1 MSDLTLPLIG
11 LTTLVGYFFSRDG
24 RNPRDTEV
32 VRENIEAFDK
42 PNGKTIYTSNV
53 VNEANDEILK
63 RSLQNY
69 KAAENPS
76 DTGFIPPLYN
86 TYSAVGNDSLLSPV
100 LSPDI
105 VGLSSEQLG
114 KLNDI
119 NRLKNVKEND
129 ISSKGKIDVIPM
141 FKPLENYVGR
151 ESNTENESAFR
162 SLPFKDEQINLLT
175 NKPFENS
182 HANMVPFFGSN
193 TKQNME
199 MFSNQSLLDNHTGN
213 TSTFKH
219 KKETKSFYDKNPEN
233 IYGNPVFSTQVDTDR
248 YVPSLYRQNER
259 PVEQVSVSAQK
270 AGTID
275 NDIRPTYKDVNELR
289 PGNKPKE
296 TYKGRTISGQ
306 RGNLR
311 GVQSEVVK
319 NRPDTFFENNHRFS
333 GPGEFTA
340 PKVRED
346 YSANMKSSS
355 RQSYNME
362 YYGSGNSQIKSTI
375 QRVSGGVD
383 NSSELASSLFQ
394 EPKRQNFEGDYTR
407 NLNGKILNN
416 QNTADYGRSSMK
428 QYESERATTGE
439 KSHLLNAKVS
449 NAAGPTIKPQ
459 DDIRRT
465 LKETTMYESNGQV
478 GTAYNKG
485 SNSAYNAGIS
495 DITAKAT
502 QKQSLVENKYKGQ
515 VHKDDGMGYIVN
527 KYEAKTTG
535 KELVT
540 NNSSNYVTNAGKIIK
555 NPMVHSTFE
564 NPERVRNELHYEYT
578 GNAGYASESA
588 SRTKYDNADI
598 REAKQQL
605 LMGER
610 PSGPQQ
616 FQIVSGKDSQGD
628 VRLTDNML
636 LKEQQDT
643 RSKITNEYKHIPSKE
658 SVGMIIKHKKESESP
673 NDRFQPD
680 LITSQLSN
688 NPFVINSSKMI

>member
-24 RNPRDTEV
+24 RNPRAREV
-32 VRENIEAFDK
+32 VRQNIEQFDK

-53 VNEANDEILK
+53 VNEANDEILQ

-76 DTGFIPPLYN
+76 QTGFIPPLYN

-100 LSPDI
+100 LVPDL

-119 NRLKNVKEND
+119 NRLKNVVGDSKKE
-129 ISSKGKIDVIPM
+129 SKNIDTMPM

-151 ESNTENESAFR
+151 DISELQTTF
-162 SLPFKDEQINLLT
+162 SLSGEEPQLNLLT
-175 NKPFENS
+175 NKAFEKS
-182 HANMVPFFGSN
+182 HTNMVPFFGSN
-193 TKQNME
+193 VKQNME
-199 MFSNQSLLDNHTGN
+199 TFTNQSLLDNHTGN

-219 KKETKSFYDKNPEN
+219 KKETGSFYDKNPEN

-259 PVEQVSVSAQK
+259 PVEPERISALK
-270 AGTID
+270 SGTID
-275 NDIRPTYKDVNELR
+275 NNIRPTYKDVNELR

-296 TYKGRTISGQ
+296 TYEGRTISGQ
-306 RGNLR
+306 RGEVR
-311 GVQSEVVK
+311 GIQGKVNK

-346 YSANMKSSS
+346 YSVNMKSSA

-375 QRVSGGVD
+375 QRVSGNID
-383 NSSELASSLFQ
+383 NSSELKSSLFQ
-394 EPKRQNFEGDYTR
+394 EPRRQNFEADYTR

-416 QNTADYGRSSMK
+416 QNTTDYGRSSMK

-465 LKETTMYESNGQV
+465 LKETTMYEKNGQV
-478 GTAYNKG
+478 STVYNKG
-485 SNSAYNAGIS
+485 SNAAYNLGIS
-495 DITAKAT
+495 DVTAKPT
-502 QKQSLVENKYKGQ
+502 QKQSLVENKYNGQ
-515 VHKDDGMGYIVN
+515 VHKNDGMGYVVN

-535 KELVT
+535 KELIT
-540 NNSSNYVTNAGKIIK
+540 NNSGDYITNGGKIVK
-555 NPMVHSTFE
+555 NAIVHSTFE
-564 NPERVRNELHYEYT
+564 NPERVRNALHYEYK

-588 SRTKYDNADI
+588 SRTKYGNAVIRDN
-598 REAKQQL
+598 KQEL

-610 PSGPQQ
+610 PSGPQN

-628 VRLTDNML
+628 IKLTDNML
-636 LKEQQDT
+636 LKE
-643 RSKITNEYKHIPSKE
+643 SKDNRDKIINDYKYIPSKAN
-658 SVGMIIKHKKESESP
+658 VGMSIKHRKHHGVVE
-673 NDRFQPD
+673 NNRFEPD
-680 LITSQLSN
+680 LVQSQLSK
-688 NPFVINSSKMI
+688 NPFVIDSTKLI

>member
-24 RNPRDTEV
+24 RNPRATEV
-32 VRENIEAFDK
+32 VRQNIEQFDK

-76 DTGFIPPLYN
+76 QTGFIPPLYN

-100 LSPDI
+100 LLPDL

-119 NRLKNVKEND
+119 NRLKNVVGDSKKESKD
-129 ISSKGKIDVIPM
+129 INAMPM

-151 ESNTENESAFR
+151 DTSDLQTTFSITGE
-162 SLPFKDEQINLLT
+162 EQQLNLIT
-175 NKPFENS
+175 NKPFEKS
-182 HANMVPFFGSN
+182 HTNMVPFFGSN
-193 TKQNME
+193 VKQNME
-199 MFSNQSLLDNHTGN
+199 TFTNQSLLDNHTGN

-219 KKETKSFYDKNPEN
+219 KKETESFYDKNPEN
-233 IYGNPVFSTQVDTDR
+233 IYGNPVFSTQIDTDR

-259 PVEQVSVSAQK
+259 LVEPERISALK

-275 NDIRPTYKDVNELR
+275 NNIRPTYKDVNELR
-289 PGNKPKE
+289 PGNKPKQ
-296 TYKGRTISGQ
+296 TYEGRTISGQ
-306 RGNLR
+306 RGEVR
-311 GVQSEVVK
+311 GIQGKVNK

-346 YSANMKSSS
+346 YSMNMKSSA

-362 YYGSGNSQIKSTI
+362 YYGSSNSQIKSTI
-375 QRVSGGVD
+375 QRVSGNID
-383 NSSELASSLFQ
+383 NSSELKSSLFQ

-416 QNTADYGRSSMK
+416 QNTTDYGRSSMK

-465 LKETTMYESNGQV
+465 LKETTMYENNGQIN
-478 GTAYNKG
+478 TAYNKG
-485 SNSAYNAGIS
+485 SNAAYNLGIS
-495 DITAKAT
+495 DVTAKPT
-502 QKQSLVENKYKGQ
+502 QKQSLVENRYKGQ
-515 VHKDDGMGYIVN
+515 IHKNDGMGYVVN
-527 KYEAKTTG
+527 KYEAKITG
-535 KELVT
+535 KELLT
-540 NNSSNYVTNAGKIIK
+540 NNSSDYITNAGKIVK
-555 NPMVHSTFE
+555 NTIVHSTFE
-564 NPERVRNELHYEYT
+564 NPERVRNALHYEYK

-588 SRTKYDNADI
+588 SRTKYGNAVIRDN
-598 REAKQQL
+598 KQEL

-610 PSGPQQ
+610 PSGPQN

-628 VRLTDNML
+628 IKLTDNML
-636 LKEQQDT
+636 LKE
-643 RSKITNEYKHIPSKE
+643 SKDKRDKIINDYKYIPSKAN
-658 SVGMIIKHKKESESP
+658 VGMSIKHRKYHGVVE
-673 NDRFQPD
+673 NNRFEPD
-680 LITSQLSN
+680 LVQSQLSK
-688 NPFVINSSKMI
+688 NPFVIDSTKLI

>member
-24 RNPRDTEV
+24 RNPRATEV
-32 VRENIEAFDK
+32 VREKIEEFDK

-53 VNEANDEILK
+53 VNKANDEILK

-86 TYSAVGNDSLLSPV
+86 TYSVVGNDSLLSPI
-100 LSPDI
+100 LAPEI
-105 VGLSSEQLG
+105 TGLSSEQLG

-119 NRLKNVKEND
+119 NRLKNVKESS
-129 ISSKGKIDVIPM
+129 SSKDKIDTMPM
-141 FKPLENYVGR
+141 FKPLEKYVGR
-151 ESNTENESAFR
+151 ETTDTQNFSLSFNEDQDA
-162 SLPFKDEQINLLT
+162 QINLLT
-175 NKPFENS
+175 NKPFEKS

-193 TKQNME
+193 TKQNVE

-219 KKETKSFYDKNPEN
+219 KKETESFYDKNPEN
-233 IYGNPVFSTQVDTDR
+233 IYGNPVFATQVDTDR
-248 YVPSLYRQNER
+248 YIPSLYRQNEK
-259 PVEQVSVSAQK
+259 PIEQVRVSAQK

-275 NDIRPTYKDVNELR
+275 NNIRPTYKDVNELR

-296 TYKGRTISGQ
+296 TYKGRTIFGQ
-306 RGNLR
+306 LGEVRGIH
-311 GVQSEVVK
+311 GKVVK
-319 NRPDTFFENNHRFS
+319 NKPDTFFENDYRFN

-340 PKVRED
+340 PRVRED
-346 YSANMKSSS
+346 YSENMKASS
-355 RQSYNME
+355 RESYNME
-362 YYGSGNSQIKSTI
+362 YYGGGNSQIKSSV
-375 QRVSGGVD
+375 QRLGVD
-383 NSSELASSLFQ
+383 NSSELSFALFQ
-394 EPKRQNFEGDYTR
+394 EPKRQNYEGDYSR
-407 NLNGKILNN
+407 NINGTILNN

-428 QYESERATTGE
+428 QYESERATTGD

-459 DDIRRT
+459 DDIRKT

-478 GTAYNKG
+478 STAYNKG

-555 NPMVHSTFE
+555 NAIVHSTFE
-564 NPERVRNELHYEYT
+564 NPERVRNALHYEYK
-578 GNAGYASESA
+578 GNAGYASETA
-588 SRTKYDNADI
+588 SRTKYDNAVI
-598 REAKQQL
+598 RDNKQEL

-628 VRLTDNML
+628 IKLTDNML
-636 LKEQQDT
+636 LKEQQDS
-643 RSKITNEYKHIPSKE
+643 RSKITNDYKHIPSKE
-658 SVGMIIKHKKESESP
+658 QVGTTIKHRKDNGVVE
-673 NDRFQPD
+673 NNRFQPD
-680 LITSQLSN
+680 LVHSQLSN

>member
-24 RNPRDTEV
+24 RNPRATEV

-42 PNGKTIYTSNV
+42 PNGKTIYTSNI

-69 KAAENPS
+69 KAAETPS
-76 DTGFIPPLYN
+76 ETGFVPPLYN

-100 LSPDI
+100 LSPEI
-105 VGLSSEQLG
+105 TGLSSEQLG

-119 NRLKNVKEND
+119 NRLKNVKGND
-129 ISSKGKIDVIPM
+129 ISSSKDKIDTMPM
-141 FKPLENYVGR
+141 FKPLEKYVGR
-151 ESNTENESAFR
+151 DINDIQNDF
-162 SLPFKDEQINLLT
+162 SLPFNQETQINLLT

-193 TKQNME
+193 IKQNME
-199 MFSNQSLLDNHTGN
+199 MFSNQSLLDSHTGN

-233 IYGNPVFSTQVDTDR
+233 IYGNPVFATQVDTDR

-259 PVEQVSVSAQK
+259 PIEQVRVSAQK

-275 NDIRPTYKDVNELR
+275 NNIRPTYKDVNELR
-289 PGNKPKE
+289 PGNKPKQ
-296 TYKGRTISGQ
+296 TYEGRTISGQ
-306 RGNLR
+306 RGEVR
-311 GVQSEVVK
+311 GIQGEVVK
-319 NRPDTFFENNHRFS
+319 NRPDTFFENTYRFS

-340 PKVRED
+340 PKARED
-346 YSANMKSSS
+346 YYANMKSSS

-362 YYGSGNSQIKSTI
+362 YYGSGNSQIKNSV

-394 EPKRQNFEGDYTR
+394 EPKRQNFEGDYIR

-416 QNTADYGRSSMK
+416 QNTTDYGRSSMK
-428 QYESERATTGE
+428 QYESERATTGD

-478 GTAYNKG
+478 STAYNKG

-540 NNSSNYVTNAGKIIK
+540 NNSSNYVTNPGKIIK
-555 NPMVHSTFE
+555 NGIVHSTFE
-564 NPERVRNELHYEYT
+564 NQEKVRNALHYEYK

-588 SRTKYDNADI
+588 SRTKYDNAVI
-598 REAKQQL
+598 RDNKQEL

-628 VRLTDNML
+628 VKLTDNML

-643 RSKITNEYKHIPSKE
+643 RSKITNDYKHIPTKDII
-658 SVGMIIKHKKESESP
+658 GMTIKQKKESESP
-673 NDRFQPD
+673 NTRFQPD
-680 LITSQLSN
+680 LVQSQLSN
-688 NPFVINSSKMI
+688 NPYVINSSKMI

>member
-100 LSPDI
+100 LSPEI

-129 ISSKGKIDVIPM
+129 ISSKGKIDVMPM

-259 PVEQVSVSAQK
+259 PVEPEKVSAPI
-270 AGTID
+270 AGTFE
-275 NDIRPTYKDVNELR
+275 NTIRPSFKDVNELR
-289 PGNKPKE
+289 PGNRQKE
-296 TYKGRTISGQ
+296 TYKGRVLSGKM
-306 RGNLR
+306 GENR
-311 GVQSEVVK
+311 GVMGEVEK
-319 NRPDTFFENNHRFS
+319 NRPDTYFENNHRFS

-416 QNTADYGRSSMK
+416 QNK
-428 QYESERATTGE
+428 
-439 KSHLLNAKVS
+439 KS
-449 NAAGPTIKPQ
+449 GF
-459 DDIRRT
+459 
-465 LKETTMYESNGQV
+465 Y
-478 GTAYNKG
+478 
-485 SNSAYNAGIS
+485 
-495 DITAKAT
+495 
-502 QKQSLVENKYKGQ
+502 
-515 VHKDDGMGYIVN
+515 
-527 KYEAKTTG
+527 
-535 KELVT
+535 
-540 NNSSNYVTNAGKIIK
+540 IK
-555 NPMVHSTFE
+555 NILYP
-564 NPERVRNELHYEYT
+564 
-578 GNAGYASESA
+578 
-588 SRTKYDNADI
+588 
-598 REAKQQL
+598 
-605 LMGER
+605 
-610 PSGPQQ
+610 
-616 FQIVSGKDSQGD
+616 
-628 VRLTDNML
+628 
-636 LKEQQDT
+636 
-643 RSKITNEYKHIPSKE
+643 
-658 SVGMIIKHKKESESP
+658 
-673 NDRFQPD
+673 
-680 LITSQLSN
+680 
-688 NPFVINSSKMI
+688 

>member
-1 MSDLTLPLIG
+1 
-11 LTTLVGYFFSRDG
+11 
-24 RNPRDTEV
+24 
-32 VRENIEAFDK
+32 
-42 PNGKTIYTSNV
+42 
-53 VNEANDEILK
+53 
-63 RSLQNY
+63 
-69 KAAENPS
+69 
-76 DTGFIPPLYN
+76 
-86 TYSAVGNDSLLSPV
+86 
-100 LSPDI
+100 
-105 VGLSSEQLG
+105 
-114 KLNDI
+114 
-119 NRLKNVKEND
+119 
-129 ISSKGKIDVIPM
+129 M
-141 FKPLENYVGR
+141 FKPIGKYLGQDVN
-151 ESNTENESAFR
+151 SINIISDT
-162 SLPFKDEQINLLT
+162 SLPYKKTDINLLT
-175 NKPFENS
+175 GKPFDVS
-182 HANMVPFFGSN
+182 HNNMVPFFGSN
-193 TKQNME
+193 TKQNIE
-199 MFSNQSLLDNHTGN
+199 TFSNEALLDQHTGN
-213 TSTFKH
+213 VSTFSH
-219 KKETKSFYDKNPEN
+219 KKEINSLYDKTPDN
-233 IYGNPVFSTQVDTDR
+233 IYGNPVFSSQVNMDR

-259 PVEQVSVSAQK
+259 PVEKVSVSAQK

-306 RGNLR
+306 RGEVR
-311 GVQSEVVK
+311 GIQSEVVK

-555 NPMVHSTFE
+555 NAMVHSTFE
-564 NPERVRNELHYEYT
+564 NPERVRNALHYEYT

-598 REAKQQL
+598 REAKQEL

-643 RSKITNEYKHIPSKE
+643 RSKITNDYKHIPSKE

-688 NPFVINSSKMI
+688 NPYVINSSKMI